1 MRKMAKGAAITGA
14 VFCIV
19 SLLFSLIGLLT
30 NIANYSRMGHT
41 EMIGNLLGTNIPAL
55 LVFVFLTI
63 VLFRRKADTFAGVI
77 FILLGVYG
85 LINFVGNITAISTY
99 QMVGLPLAPLFFSI
113 VSNLLR
119 AVLYILMAVHC
130 FRKNGG
136 KTPLYGIGFIVVGL
150 VATAQT
156 VIQFAANG
164 MFDYNPGAAVITL
177 IPTVIGGI
185 IGALPLILTGFA
197 VGNAKAATP
206 VDPADPYG
214 LYAKYGIQPQT
225 SAYNSQNVVDS
236 YQAQQSQYQAPQQNT
251 WQQPQYQAP
260 QQQTWQQP
268 QYQAPQQQTWQQPQY
283 QAPQQQTW
291 QQPQYQAPQQNTWQ
305 QPQYQAPQQ
314 ENELN

>member
-14 VFCIV
+14 VFCILSMV
-19 SLLFSLIGLLT
+19 TSLFSMITTFFSASRYGNPEGVTSLLLS
-30 NIANYSRMGHT
+30 
-41 EMIGNLLGTNIPAL
+41 NIPNV
-55 LVFVFLTI
+55 LVFLFLAI

-85 LINFVGNITAISTY
+85 LFSCAGNIAAISAY
-99 QMVGLPLAPLFFSI
+99 QMVGLPLAPLYFAI

-164 MFDYNPGAAVITL
+164 MFEYNPGAAVIAL

-185 IGALPLILTGFA
+185 IGALPLILAGFA

-206 VDPADPYG
+206 VNPADPYG
-214 LYAKYGIQPQT
+214 LYAKYGIQPQA

-283 QAPQQQTW
+283 QAPQQ
-291 QQPQYQAPQQNTWQ
+291 
-305 QPQYQAPQQ
+305 

>member
-19 SLLFSLIGLLT
+19 SLLFSLIGLLI
-30 NIANYSRMGHT
+30 NIANHSRMGHT
-41 EMIGNLLGTNIPAL
+41 EMIGNLLATNIPAL
-55 LVFVFLTI
+55 LVFVFLAI

-85 LINFVGNITAISTY
+85 LFNFVGNITAISTY
-99 QMVGLPLAPLFFSI
+99 QMVGLPLAPLFFAI

-164 MFDYNPGAAVITL
+164 MFEYNPGAAVISL
-177 IPTVIGGI
+177 IPVVLGAV
-185 IGALPLILTGFA
+185 IGALPLILAGFA

-214 LYAKYGIQPQT
+214 LYAKYGIQPQ
-225 SAYNSQNVVDS
+225 
-236 YQAQQSQYQAPQQNT
+236 YQVPQQGN
-251 WQQPQYQAP
+251 WQQPQYQQPQYQQPQYQQP
-260 QQQTWQQP
+260 QQGNWQQP
-268 QYQAPQQQTWQQPQY
+268 QYQQPQQTWPPQYQQPQ
-283 QAPQQQTW
+283 Q
-291 QQPQYQAPQQNTWQ
+291 TWQ

-314 ENELN
+314 ENERN